1 MDAPIEDSDIKLQK
15 VSADLISEFDSRLP
29 LFLFRRQ
36 RGGGDTSQKVRRQ
49 VTAREADKL
58 IAGCLDPFQEL
69 PQLLDPYLSKWI
81 SLLSSAFISSLT
93 LASVTSHS
101 IPNPTITD
109 DSSHEVKEALLI
121 PLTQAIS
128 KIIYTL
134 CKIRGEKVVVRF
146 LGNEVSWLE
155 PLLSFTENNQKTK
168 TWEERYVGLLW
179 LSHLLFAPFDLAT
192 ISSST
197 HHYEDDAEDEDGKKE
212 ETVVVEGLDL
222 QWEKLPGI
230 TVRVLPLAIQY
241 LGSPGKERDAAKA
254 LLVRLAL
261 RRDMQELG
269 VLDGMLRWALR
280 ALRQQTEEKTP
291 YHYIGVLSFLAGVLT
306 SSADTSDM
314 DPYLVMIIHAVYEA
328 AEGSQ
333 ERVMTSALAR
343 KAVIKVV
350 RAVAVL
356 ILRGK
361 KELYGD
367 YVGLGL
373 VETTIGFLLDC
384 LGDNDTPVRFAASK
398 ALSIIALRLEQD
410 MASEVVEAVLEG
422 LNKNVLR
429 DKKTPGKKDLS
440 AVNPLEW
447 HGLMLTLSHLLYR
460 RSPPPDQLADIVQA
474 LITGISFERRALSGG
489 SSGTNVR
496 DAACFGIWAMARRYT
511 TKELLA
517 VPTESLTTG
526 THTHGSS
533 VLQITATE
541 LVVAACL
548 DPAGNIRRGSSAAL
562 QELIG
567 RHPDTITEGIWVVQT
582 VDYHAVALRAR
593 ALQDVALGVTK
604 LSPRYGEAILDAL
617 LGWRGVGDVDA
628 ASRRAV
634 GASFGA
640 LTAELALTTPDPLKR
655 LQQSVSLARD
665 ALKSLQARQVEE
677 RHGLLISI
685 AGVFDGFPRVIGG
698 QADYKNESLIN
709 FVSSSANIVLEILSD
724 CNTDT
729 YRRPELVAEGASR
742 LIISAA
748 PILQASMSTSGVQNS
763 PSTIRSGPELIEEN
777 AGEITQLVK
786 ALGERQGPVKE
797 FVKLS
802 RTYLAKW
809 LLTQEPDLITP
820 AADAALTML
829 IFSDDSEREEI
840 VKEWA
845 GIVRHRP
852 TSSRVATWGG
862 HFSALAMSYS
872 IASTLLTSQIKKLIC
887 DSFVERWNTDPYTD
901 VHVAV
906 LQSLTRSNSKSGLL
920 RDNTDIFLPL
930 IAEGLDDYTTTAQG
944 DVGSMVRFQA
954 IRATKALWT
963 ESPSGPLVEGL
974 ILRILRLAAEK
985 LDRVRAEAQVAL
997 SLILKPEYKTPF
1009 LQTTFSST
1017 SYFTFLLSLPSKLL
1031 DSVSS
1036 SFVFSTP
1043 SEWLCPLLSGY
1054 VSSADTG
1061 NEELVIATRSALLSH
1076 CLSSP
1081 VVTLDIVTALIS
1093 NLRTHQKND
1102 RVLVPTLEVLKF
1114 LFDMS
1119 VAPSEGIDWKR
1130 LCLLVQKA
1138 AYKTGNVR
1146 KLEACIGVYGG
1157 VVLQSGGDGDVE
1169 GREEAKK
1176 RLGGLLGHPWPR
1188 VRSAVV
1194 DQLWRIYSSGHMQDG
1209 EAGKGEKLLGTDW
1222 GAAGQGDVQGLV
1234 KELGLVST
1242 TGA

>member
-1 MDAPIEDSDIKLQK
+1 MDAPVEDSDIKLQK
-15 VSADLISEFDSRLP
+15 VSADLISEFDTRLP

-36 RGGGDTSQKVRRQ
+36 RSGDSSQKVRKQ
-49 VTAREADKL
+49 VTAREADRL

-69 PQLLDPYLSKWI
+69 PQLLDPHLSKWI
-81 SLLSSAFISSLT
+81 SLLSSAFVSSLN
-93 LASVTSHS
+93 LAATSSHS
-101 IPNPTITD
+101 LSNDYDTASP
-109 DSSHEVKEALLI
+109 EKEALLI

-155 PLLSFTENNQKTK
+155 PLLSFTEQCQKTK

-192 ISSST
+192 ISSNN
-197 HHYEDDAEDEDGKKE
+197 YEDADDEDEDEEKK
-212 ETVVVEGLDL
+212 TVVEGLDL

-230 TVRVLPLAIQY
+230 TVRVLPLAIRY
-241 LGSPGKERDAAKA
+241 LASPGKERDAAKA

-269 VLDGMLRWALR
+269 VLDAMVRWALK
-280 ALRQQTEEKTP
+280 ALRPKQEKTP

-314 DPYLVMIIHAVYEA
+314 DPYLVMVFHAVHGA
-328 AEGSQ
+328 AENRQ
-333 ERVMTSALAR
+333 ESVMASALAR
-343 KAVIKVV
+343 KAVIKVI

-356 ILRGK
+356 FLRENK
-361 KELYGD
+361 DLYED
-367 YVGLGL
+367 IVGLGL
-373 VETTIGFLLDC
+373 VETTVGFLLDC

-398 ALSIIALRLEQD
+398 ALSIITLRLDQY
-410 MASEVVEAVLEG
+410 MASQVVEAVLEG
-422 LNKNVLR
+422 LNKNVLEGR
-429 DKKTPGKKDLS
+429 ETPGKKDLS

-460 RSPPPDQLADIVQA
+460 RSPPADQLAEIVQA
-474 LITGISFERRALSGG
+474 LITGLSFERRALSGG

-517 VPTESLTTG
+517 VPTESMIIG
-526 THTHGSS
+526 AHAPGSS
-533 VLQITATE
+533 VLQITATG

-567 RHPDTITEGIWVVQT
+567 RHPDTVTEGIWVVQT
-582 VDYHAVALRAR
+582 VDYHAVPLRAR
-593 ALQDVALGVTK
+593 ALQEVALGVTK
-604 LSPRYGEAILDAL
+604 LSPRYGEAILEAL
-617 LGWRGVGDVDA
+617 LGWRGVGDADA

-655 LQQSVSLARD
+655 LRQSVSLARGV
-665 ALKSLQARQVEE
+665 LTSLQARQVEE
-677 RHGLLISI
+677 RHGLLMSI
-685 AGVFDGFPRVIGG
+685 AGVFDGFPKVVGG
-698 QADYKNESLIN
+698 QADYKSESLIS
-709 FVSSSANIVLEILSD
+709 FVNSSADGVLEILED
-724 CNTDT
+724 CNAKI

-748 PILQASMSTSGVQNS
+748 PILQAVMSTSGVQNS
-763 PSTIRSGPELIEEN
+763 PTAIVSGPELIEEN
-777 AGEITQLVK
+777 AGEITQLVR
-786 ALGERQGPVKE
+786 ALGEREGPVKG
-797 FVKLS
+797 FVKLT

-820 AADAALTML
+820 AADAALAML
-829 IFSDDSEREEI
+829 IFSDDGEREEI
-840 VKEWA
+840 VREWA

-872 IASTLLTSQIKKLIC
+872 IASTLQTVQIKNLIC

-963 ESPSGPLVEGL
+963 EPPSGPLVEGL

-997 SLILKPEYKTPF
+997 SLVLKPEFRASF

-1017 SYFTFLLSLPSKLL
+1017 AYFTSLLSLPSKLL

-1036 SFVFSTP
+1036 STLFSNP
-1043 SEWLCPLLSGY
+1043 QEWLCSLLSGY

-1076 CLSSP
+1076 CLASP
-1081 VVTLDIVTALIS
+1081 DITLDIVTALIS

-1102 RVLVPTLEVLKF
+1102 RVLVPTLEVLRF
-1114 LFDMS
+1114 LLDMS
-1119 VAPSEGIDWKR
+1119 VVSPEGINWKT

-1146 KLEACIGVYGG
+1146 KLEACIGLYGG
-1157 VVLQSGGDGDVE
+1157 VVLQGEGE

-1176 RLGGLLGHPWPR
+1176 RLGALMVHPWPR

-1194 DQLWRIYSSGHMQDG
+1194 DQLWRVYSSGSNG
-1209 EAGKGEKLLGTDW
+1209 EEEKGGKLLGTDW
-1222 GAAGQGDVQGLV
+1222 GATNKGSIQQLV
-1234 KELGLVST
+1234 NELGL

>member
-1 MDAPIEDSDIKLQK
+1 MDAPVEDSDIKLQK
-15 VSADLISEFDSRLP
+15 VSADLISEFDARLP

-36 RGGGDTSQKVRRQ
+36 RGGGTSTKVRRQ
-49 VTAREADKL
+49 VTAREADRL

-69 PQLLDPYLSKWI
+69 PQLLDPHLSRWV
-81 SLLSSAFISSLT
+81 SLLSSAFISSLA
-93 LASVTSHS
+93 LASSTSHS
-101 IPNPTITD
+101 LLND
-109 DSSHEVKEALLI
+109 DETNSEREGLLI
-121 PLTQAIS
+121 PLTRAIS

-134 CKIRGEKVVVRF
+134 CKVRGEKVVVRF

-155 PLLSFTENNQKTK
+155 PLLSFTESNHRSK

-192 ISSST
+192 ISSNN
-197 HHYEDDAEDEDGKKE
+197 YEDAEDADDDGGKKDK
-212 ETVVVEGLDL
+212 TVVEGLDL

-241 LGSPGKERDAAKA
+241 LASPGKERDAAKA

-269 VLDGMLRWALR
+269 VLDSMVRWALR
-280 ALRQQTEEKTP
+280 ALRQKEEKSP

-314 DPYLVMIIHAVYEA
+314 DPYLVMVFHAVHGA
-328 AEGSQ
+328 AENAQDS
-333 ERVMTSALAR
+333 VMTSALAR
-343 KAVIKVV
+343 KAVIKVI

-356 ILRGK
+356 FLRGNK
-361 KELYGD
+361 DLYED
-367 YVGLGL
+367 AVGLGL

-398 ALSIIALRLEQD
+398 ALSIIALRLEQY
-410 MASEVVEAVLEG
+410 MASQVVEAVLEG

-429 DKKTPGKKDLS
+429 DKKTHGKKDLS
-440 AVNPLEW
+440 AVDPLEW

-460 RSPPPDQLADIVQA
+460 RSPPADQLVDIVQA
-474 LITGISFERRALSGG
+474 LITGLSFERRALSGG

-511 TKELLA
+511 TAELLA
-517 VPTESLTTG
+517 VPTDSLITG
-526 THTHGSS
+526 AHAQGSS

-541 LVVAACL
+541 LVAAACL

-562 QELIG
+562 QEMIG
-567 RHPDTITEGIWVVQT
+567 RHPDTVTEGIWVVQT

-593 ALQDVALGVTK
+593 ALQDVAFGVTK

-617 LGWRGVGDVDA
+617 LGWRGVGDIDA

-640 LTAELALTTPDPLKR
+640 LTAELALTTPDPLRR
-655 LQQSVSLARD
+655 LQQTVNLVRD
-665 ALKSLQARQVEE
+665 ALQSLQARQVEE
-677 RHGLLISI
+677 RHGLLISVS
-685 AGVFDGFPRVIGG
+685 GVFDGFPSATCG
-698 QADYKNESLIN
+698 QADYKNESFIN
-709 FVSSSANIVLEILSD
+709 FVSSCINIVLEILDD
-724 CNTDT
+724 CNSKT

-748 PILQASMSTSGVQNS
+748 PILQAAMSISGTQNS
-763 PSTIRSGPELIEEN
+763 PTTLRSGPELIEEN

-797 FVKLS
+797 FVRLA
-802 RTYLAKW
+802 RTYFAKW
-809 LLTQEPDLITP
+809 LLTQDPDLITP
-820 AADAALTML
+820 AADAALIML
-829 IFSDDSEREEI
+829 IFSNDSEREEI

-872 IASTLLTSQIKKLIC
+872 IASTLLTFQIKKLIC
-887 DSFVERWNTDPYTD
+887 DAFVERWNTDLFTD

-963 ESPSGPLVEGL
+963 ESPSGPLVDGL

-997 SLILKPEYKTPF
+997 SLVLKPELKTPF
-1009 LQTTFSST
+1009 LQTTFSSIP
-1017 SYFTFLLSLPSKLL
+1017 YFTFLLSLPSKLL

-1036 SFVFSTP
+1036 SPIFSTP
-1043 SEWLCPLLSGY
+1043 QDWLCPLLSGY

-1061 NEELVIATRSALLSH
+1061 NEELVIATRAALLSH

-1081 VVTLDIVTALIS
+1081 AITLDIVTALVS

-1102 RVLVPTLEVLKF
+1102 RVLVPTLEVLRF

-1119 VAPSEGIDWKR
+1119 VVPAEGTDWKK

-1157 VVLQSGGDGDVE
+1157 VILQGRGE

-1176 RLGGLLGHPWPR
+1176 RLGALMTHPWPR

-1194 DQLWRIYSSGHMQDG
+1194 DQLWRVCSSGDG
-1209 EAGKGEKLLGTDW
+1209 SEAGKGERLLGTDW
-1222 GAAGQGDVQGLV
+1222 GAASKVSIQGLV
-1234 KELGLVST
+1234 KELGLG
-1242 TGA
+1242 GAA

>member
-1 MDAPIEDSDIKLQK
+1 MDAPAEDSDIKLQK
-15 VSADLISEFDSRLP
+15 VSADLISEFDTRLP

-36 RGGGDTSQKVRRQ
+36 RSGATSQKVRKQ
-49 VTAREADKL
+49 VTAREADRL

-69 PQLLDPYLSKWI
+69 PQLLDPHLSKWI
-81 SLLSSAFISSLT
+81 SLLSSAFISSLA
-93 LASVTSHS
+93 LAATSSHS
-101 IPNPTITD
+101 LSNDNDATNP
-109 DSSHEVKEALLI
+109 EKEALVI
-121 PLTQAIS
+121 PLTRAIS
-128 KIIYTL
+128 KMIYTL

-155 PLLSFTENNQKTK
+155 PLLSFTEKSQNTK

-179 LSHLLFAPFDLAT
+179 LSHLLFAPFDLST
-192 ISSST
+192 ISSND
-197 HHYEDDAEDEDGKKE
+197 YDEAEDEDDNNKE
-212 ETVVVEGLDL
+212 NTVVEGLDL

-241 LGSPGKERDAAKA
+241 LASPGKERDAAKA

-269 VLDGMLRWALR
+269 VLDAMVRWALK
-280 ALRQQTEEKTP
+280 ALRQKEEKTP

-314 DPYLVMIIHAVYEA
+314 DPYLVMVFHAVHGA
-328 AEGSQ
+328 AENAQ
-333 ERVMTSALAR
+333 ESVMTSALAR
-343 KAVIKVV
+343 KAVIKVI

-356 ILRGK
+356 FLRGHK
-361 KELYGD
+361 DLYED
-367 YVGLGL
+367 VVGLGL

-384 LGDNDTPVRFAASK
+384 LEDNDTPVRFAASK
-398 ALSIIALRLEQD
+398 ALSIIALRLDQY
-410 MASEVVEAVLEG
+410 MASQVVEAVLEG
-422 LNKNVLR
+422 LNKNVLKDR
-429 DKKTPGKKDLS
+429 KTPGKKDLS

-460 RSPPPDQLADIVQA
+460 RSPPADQLTDIVQA
-474 LITGISFERRALSGG
+474 LITGLSFERRALSGG

-517 VPTESLTTG
+517 VPTESMTTG
-526 THTHGSS
+526 AHAPGSS

-604 LSPRYGEAILDAL
+604 LSPRYGEAVLEAL

-640 LTAELALTTPDPLKR
+640 LTAELALTTTDYLER
-655 LQQSVSLARD
+655 LQQSVCLARD
-665 ALKSLQARQVEE
+665 VLKSLQARQVEE

-685 AGVFDGFPRVIGG
+685 AGVFDGFPRVVGKH
-698 QADYKNESLIN
+698 ADYKNESLVG
-709 FVSSSANIVLEILSD
+709 FVNYSADVVLEILAD
-724 CNTDT
+724 CNSKS
-729 YRRPELVAEGASR
+729 YRRPELVAEAASR
-742 LIISAA
+742 LIVSAA
-748 PILQASMSTSGVQNS
+748 PILQAAMSTLGVQRS
-763 PSTIRSGPELIEEN
+763 PTTILSGPELIEEN

-786 ALGERQGPVKE
+786 ALGEREGSVKE
-797 FVKLS
+797 FVKLT

-829 IFSDDSEREEI
+829 IFSDDREREEI

-872 IASTLLTSQIKKLIC
+872 IASTLQTSQIKELIC
-887 DSFVERWNTDPYTD
+887 DAFVERWNTDPYTD

-954 IRATKALWT
+954 IRAAKALWT
-963 ESPSGPLVEGL
+963 ESPFGPLVEGL

-997 SLILKPEYKTPF
+997 SLILKPDLRAPF

-1017 SYFTFLLSLPSKLL
+1017 RYFTFLLSLPSKLL
-1031 DSVSS
+1031 ESVSS
-1036 SFVFSTP
+1036 TP
-1043 SEWLCPLLSGY
+1043 IFANPQEWLCPLLAGY

-1102 RVLVPTLEVLKF
+1102 RVLVPTLEVLRF

-1119 VAPSEGIDWKR
+1119 VVSPEGVDWKK

-1157 VVLQSGGDGDVE
+1157 VVLQGE
-1169 GREEAKK
+1169 GEGKEEAKK
-1176 RLGGLLGHPWPR
+1176 RLGALMVHPWPR

-1194 DQLWRIYSSGHMQDG
+1194 DQLWRVYSSGSDG
-1209 EAGKGEKLLGTDW
+1209 EAGKGEMLLGTDW
-1222 GAAGQGDVQGLV
+1222 GAANKGSVQGLI
-1234 KELGLVST
+1234 KELGL